1 MHSISFLSKRL
12 LRKRGSAFFLPSLN
26 LNLKPRFLL
35 PPHHSTFL
43 PQSKLRAKDPN
54 TQYAALE
61 AAGASVVFAD
71 PSDAAVVKDVF
82 AKSSPEVVYDN
93 NGKDI
98 AACGALIDAAE
109 ASGNRIKHY
118 CFVGSAGAYADNYVE
133 PQLFEGM
140 TRKPKAPHF
149 GVEARLEA
157 SELPYTV
164 FQPLYIYGAHTNKD
178 CEQWFLDRIVRGRPV
193 PIPSPGV
200 QLVSLS
206 HVDDLAAAMA
216 AVVGTE
222 GAKRQHL
229 NICSDRAITLAGIVS
244 TLAKAAGVEAEVVL
258 YDPKSVQLE
267 KGEGFPFR
275 TGHFFASAEKAKR
288 VLDWKPEHTFLGDAA
303 ERVAA
308 YRASG
313 RDKKEMA
320 FPGDDKILA
329 AVKKVAAVAA

>member
-1 MHSISFLSKRL
+1 MKDIFSK
-12 LRKRGSAFFLPSLN
+12 
-26 LNLKPRFLL
+26 
-35 PPHHSTFL
+35 
-43 PQSKLRAKDPN
+43 SK
-54 TQYAALE
+54 
-61 AAGASVVFAD
+61 
-71 PSDAAVVKDVF
+71 
-82 AKSSPEVVYDN
+82 PEVVYDN

-98 AACGALIDAAE
+98 AACSALIEAAE
-109 ASGNRIKHY
+109 ASGSQIKHY

-149 GVEARLEA
+149 GVEAKLEA
-157 SELPYTV
+157 SKLPYTV
-164 FQPLYIYGAHTNKD
+164 FQPLYIYGDYTNKD
-178 CEQWFLDRIVRGRPV
+178 CEQWFMDRISRGRPV

-200 QLVSLS
+200 QLVTLS
-206 HVDDLAAAMA
+206 HVDDLASAMA
-216 AVVGTE
+216 AVVGNE

-229 NICSDRAITLAGIVS
+229 NICSDRAITLVGIVS
-244 TLAKAAGVEAEVVL
+244 ALAKAAGVEAEVVL
-258 YDPKSVQLE
+258 YDPKAVQLE

-275 TGHFFASAEKAKR
+275 TGHFFASAEKTKK
-288 VLDWKPEHTFLGDAA
+288 VLNWKPEHTFSADVA

-308 YRASG
+308 YKASG